1 MKKVILSFVAAAIAL
16 ACGERVSDVEV
27 IPVQDNVNPRQM
39 PRALFSDAPDDL
51 FERLGLQDGI
61 PSSVCAFL
69 VKTEGK
75 NILFDAANGAPDSRL
90 MGVLDS
96 CGVTPAD
103 VDYIFITHLHGDHIG
118 GLMMDGAAAFPDAEL
133 YINKVE
139 YDAWMAMPQEQSKA
153 LVAISQAYADRLK
166 VFTLEDTLPCGVKA
180 IAAYGHTPGHTV
192 YRIGDAL
199 IVGDIMHGVALQ
211 LEHPQYCARFDAD
224 HEKSVS
230 TRKEILQMGKD
241 NGLTLYGMHFPAPYF
256 INVTPDVP
264 AVPQDKSL

>member
-1 MKKVILSFVAAAIAL
+1 MPVMKKVILSFAAAAVAL
-16 ACGERVSDVEV
+16 ACSDRVCDVEV
-27 IPVQDNVNPRQM
+27 IPIQDNANPRLM
-39 PRALFSDAPDDL
+39 PRALFVEAPDDL
-51 FERLGLQDGI
+51 FEKLGLQDGI

-75 NILFDAANGAPDSRL
+75 NILFDAANGTPDSRL

-96 CGVTPAD
+96 CGVASD
-103 VDYIFITHLHGDHIG
+103 AVDYIFITHLHGDHIG
-118 GLMMDGAAAFPDAEL
+118 GLMKDGAAAFPDAEL

-139 YDAWMAMPQEQSKA
+139 YDAWMAMSEEQNKS
-153 LVAISQAYADRLK
+153 LTTISQAYADRLK
-166 VFTLEDTLPCGVKA
+166 VFSLDDTLPCGVKA

-192 YRIGDAL
+192 YRVGDAL

-224 HEKSVS
+224 HEQSIKV
-230 TRKEILQMGKD
+230 RKEILQMGKD

-256 INVTPDVP
+256 IHLS
-264 AVPQDKSL
+264 ARH

>member
-1 MKKVILSFVAAAIAL
+1 MAMKKVILSFVAAAMAL
-16 ACGERVSDVEV
+16 ACGERVSDVEI
-27 IPVQDNVNPRQM
+27 IPIQDNANPRLM
-39 PRALFSDAPDDL
+39 PRTLFAEAPDSL
-51 FERLGLQDGI
+51 FESLGLQDGI

-69 VKTEGK
+69 VKVDGK

-90 MGVLDS
+90 MPVLDS
-96 CGVTPAD
+96 CGVASD
-103 VDYIFITHLHGDHIG
+103 AVDHIFITHLHGDHIG
-118 GLMMDGAAAFPDAEL
+118 GLIKDGIAAFPKAEL

-139 YDAWMAMPQEQSKA
+139 YDAWMAMGEEQNSTLRA
-153 LVAISQAYADRLK
+153 VAQAYAERLK
-166 VFTLEDTLPCGVKA
+166 IFTLEDGLPCGVKA
-180 IAAYGHTPGHTV
+180 LAAYGHTPGHTV
-192 YRIGDAL
+192 YRVGDAL

-256 INVTPDVP
+256 IR
-264 AVPQDKSL
+264 